1 VRDVAFGP
9 TAMCAQVRPD
19 RVCARNRRGGLR
31 KRAVQAATAA
41 IVALAV
47 THSTWGAGE
56 PTPRTSGRAA
66 AAPRAGVPQP
76 LGIELP
82 VNGAVVG
89 SQVAVLFRTS
99 ADLARFTLDA
109 KMPHVHLHV
118 QMDEDVVAM
127 PTFAELIRLGG
138 NHYLYLFD
146 LPAIAGQHQ
155 LKVYWSDPRHE
166 TIAASVRSVTI
177 TVIPPDDAPPR

>member
-1 VRDVAFGP
+1 
-9 TAMCAQVRPD
+9 MCAKARPD
-19 RVCARNRRGGLR
+19 RVYSMKPRGSHRMRG
-31 KRAVQAATAA
+31 ASAAAAA
-41 IVALAV
+41 IVALAL
-47 THSTWGAGE
+47 THSTWAAE
-56 PTPRTSGRAA
+56 PAPPSSGRGAA
-66 AAPRAGVPQP
+66 ATRAEVPQP
-76 LGIELP
+76 LRIELP